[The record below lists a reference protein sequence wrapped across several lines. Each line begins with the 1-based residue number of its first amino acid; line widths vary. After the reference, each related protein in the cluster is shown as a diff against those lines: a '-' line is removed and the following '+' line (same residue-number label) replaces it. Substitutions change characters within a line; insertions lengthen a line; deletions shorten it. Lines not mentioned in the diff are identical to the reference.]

1 MIDYTQYIWRIG
13 LFFGLAYA
21 YNQFH
26 TYTDETEESKT
37 YRIVK
42 QYLIKQSSIATSKL
56 PILWIYMEYPQNA
69 RHWKDFY
76 SRNTTDLNQP
86 YLYLTLKT
94 IIDTCS
100 NTFNVC
106 LVDDSTLFNI
116 IPGWNIHIQE
126 AAEPIQSK
134 LRDLAKAYILKY
146 YGGMFIPSSFLC
158 LKNLGELYYSSTCG
172 HRMFVGELQN
182 YNSSSATNSICANK
196 SFIGAHKGTPLLNEY
211 IHYLQELLST
221 DYTSESIFKGSA
233 DLWLQD
239 KVDHNQMHRIPAKHL
254 GAKDTKGKDVKID
267 DLIGNSYI
275 DFDPFCVGIY
285 FPQSEILER
294 ISYQWFARLNAK
306 QVLESDTVMG
316 KLLLTKCNFS
326 VN

>member
-1 MIDYTQYIWRIG
+1 MIDYTKYVWRVG

-26 TYTDETEESKT
+26 KYIDETEENKT
-37 YRIVK
+37 YLIVK
-42 QYLIKQSSIATSKL
+42 NYLIKQSSIATSKL

-69 RHWKDFY
+69 RQWRDFY

-94 IIDTCS
+94 IIDKCS

-106 LVDDSTLFNI
+106 LIDDTTLFNI
-116 IPGWNIHIQE
+116 IPGWNVHIHE

-146 YGGMFIPSSFLC
+146 YGGMFVPPSFLC
-158 LKNLGELYYSSTCG
+158 LKNLGELYYSNTCG
-172 HRMFVGELQN
+172 HSMFVGELQN
-182 YNSSSATNSICANK
+182 DNSSSVMNSVCVNK
-196 SFIGAHKGTPLLNEY
+196 SFIGAHKGTPLLDEY
-211 IHYLQELLST
+211 ISYLQELIST
-221 DYTSESIFKGSA
+221 DYTSESIFKGNA

-239 KVDHNQMHRIPAKHL
+239 KVSHNQIRKIEAKHL
-254 GAKDTKGKDVKID
+254 GAKDNKGKDVKID

-275 DFDPFCVGIY
+275 DFDPFCIGIY
-285 FPQSEILER
+285 FPQIDILER
-294 ISYQWFARLNAK
+294 TSYQWFARLNVK
-306 QVLESDTVMG
+306 QVLESDTIMG
-316 KLLLTKCNFS
+316 KLLLTKCNIII
-326 VN
+326 N

>member
-1 MIDYTQYIWRIG
+1 MIDYTKYVWRIG
-13 LFFGLAYA
+13 MFFGLAYA

-26 TYTDETEESKT
+26 KYTDETEEGKT

-94 IIDTCS
+94 IIDKCS

-106 LVDDSTLFNI
+106 LIDDTTLFNI
-116 IPGWNIHIQE
+116 IPGWNIYIHE

-146 YGGMFIPSSFLC
+146 YGGMFVPSSFLC

-172 HRMFVGELQN
+172 HSMFVGELQN
-182 YNSSSATNSICANK
+182 YNSSSVTSSVCANK
-196 SFIGAHKGTPLLNEY
+196 SFIGAHKGTPLLDEY
-211 IHYLQELLST
+211 ISYLQELIST
-221 DYTSESIFKGSA
+221 DYTSESIFKGNA

-239 KVDHNQMHRIPAKHL
+239 KVDHNQIHKIHAKHL
-254 GAKDTKGKDVKID
+254 GAKDNKGKDVKID

-275 DFDPFCVGIY
+275 DFDPLCVGIY
-285 FPQSEILER
+285 FPQNDILER
-294 ISYQWFARLNAK
+294 SSYQWFARLNAK
-306 QVLESDTVMG
+306 QVLDSDTVMG
-316 KLLLTKCNFS
+316 KLLLTKGNLIL
-326 VN
+326 N